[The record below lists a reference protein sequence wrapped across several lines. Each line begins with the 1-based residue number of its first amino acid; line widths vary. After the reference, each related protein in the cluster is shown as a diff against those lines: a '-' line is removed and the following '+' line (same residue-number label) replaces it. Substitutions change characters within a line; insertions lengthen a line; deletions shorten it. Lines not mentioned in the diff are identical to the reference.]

1 MVDPGRM
8 RIAVLGTGAVG
19 RNVAGRLAE
28 IGHDVTLGTRDPD
41 ATRAREDFEEPVGVG
56 LVTFSEAAG
65 AAEVVVNASNGAA
78 TLDVLARAGADN
90 LAGRVLLDLANPLDF
105 SHGMPPTL
113 LVKDT
118 DSLAEQVQRA
128 HPDAR
133 VVKAL
138 NTMNN
143 ELMVHP
149 ETLAAGDH
157 TAFVAGDDAE
167 AKDLVS
173 RLLAELG
180 HRDVID
186 VGDLTGA
193 RALEMMLPL
202 WVRLMGTLG
211 TAHFQFKVVR

>member
-1 MVDPGRM
+1 M

-28 IGHDVTLGTRDPD
+28 LGHDVALGTRDPE
-41 ATRAREDFEEPVGVG
+41 ATRAREDYSDVPGTR
-56 LVTFSEAAG
+56 LATFADAARD
-65 AAEVVVNASNGAA
+65 ADLVVNATNGGA
-78 TLDVLARAGADN
+78 TLDVLSRAGADN
-90 LAGRVLLDLANPLDF
+90 LSGKVLLDLSNPLDF
-105 SHGMPPTL
+105 SQGMPPTL

-128 HPDAR
+128 HPEAR
-133 VVKAL
+133 VVKSL

-143 ELMVHP
+143 ALMVHP
-149 ETLAAGDH
+149 ESLADGDH
-157 TAFVAGDDAE
+157 TAFVAGDDDG
-167 AKDLVS
+167 AKAVVTG
-173 RLLAELG
+173 LLAELG

-186 VGDLTGA
+186 LGDLVGA
-193 RALEMMLPL
+193 RGVEMILPL